1 MMTSSAGS
9 PRLSSAW
16 PPAFFPLHRAFAWLA
31 PLLLALLLSACG
43 GGGKPV
49 RESSTPRLATTG
61 VASDCGARTM
71 VRSGGGTGF
80 YLDDGPGDL
89 VPSDLD
95 CIPDAVPRLEPLHRP
110 ALRPYTVM
118 GQRFVPITELGPYQV
133 EGHGSWYGR
142 RFHGK
147 PTSTGERYDMF
158 AMTAAHPT
166 LPLPSYAR
174 VTNLQNGRS
183 VIVRVNDRGPFL
195 RGRVIDLSYAAA
207 HRLGYVNAGSAQVRV
222 ESITPADMQGM
233 ALAARSPTGGRPT
246 LVAAAP
252 ASQAPRNAPVARP
265 VSAAPQL
272 AVAEQAQP
280 ALHSPVTPPPLPE
293 PAPLADEAMRPLTP
307 LVGAPTPAEPALEA
321 STGGAFVQLGVFS
334 SESSAQGLMVRVRD
348 ELYDFSDRASIV
360 AAEGRYRV
368 QVGPFPSL
376 DAARLEAGRIGARL
390 RIAPYVVSR

>member
-1 MMTSSAGS
+1 MMAPTAGS
-9 PRLSSAW
+9 PRLFSVW
-16 PPAFFPLHRAFAWLA
+16 PPVFLPLQRAPGWLA
-31 PLLLALLLSACG
+31 PLLLALLLSAC
-43 GGGKPV
+43 GGKPV

-61 VASDCGARTM
+61 VASDCGTRTM

-80 YLDDGPGDL
+80 YLDDGPGEL

-95 CIPDAVPRLEPLHRP
+95 CIPDAVPRIEPLHRP

-118 GQRFVPITELGPYQV
+118 GQNFVPITELGPYQV

-233 ALAARSPTGGRPT
+233 ALAVRSPTGGRPT

-252 ASQAPRNAPVARP
+252 APQAPRSAPVARP

-280 ALHSPVTPPPLPE
+280 ALHPPVTPPLPE
-293 PAPLADEAMRPLTP
+293 SAPLADEAMRPLTP
-307 LVGAPTPAEPALEA
+307 LAGASAFAPTETAPA
-321 STGGAFVQLGVFS
+321 STAGAFVQLGVFA